1 MTTIGHNSG
10 NVPGNWVRISRDM
23 RDHPIVGFGMPVKP
37 ADPKRGSYS
46 RAEAWLDLIFEAR
59 WAAGQVRNMGKV
71 IMLERGQLMAARSW
85 LAARWNWTEQT
96 VRGFLDRLEREFM
109 VTRQHNHSKPQE
121 RRHFANVLTICNYNI
136 FQTATEILERLKT
149 SETTNQ
155 QPFINHSPT
164 IQQPESKE
172 LRIKEITNN
181 NTPPAGAGGRVSQ
194 DEIEGLNEATLTIQT
209 KIAKWIRPF
218 EPDYRTARNWLSS
231 TIQLFGSDAV
241 KEAFA
246 IMETKMASG
255 DVVGAPLK
263 LFTKICQEKKRELD
277 ERKQKQADGKALKGV
292 SEAMRRK
299 IEEDR
304 EKARRGESIL
314 WS

>member
-23 RDHPIVGFGMPVKP
+23 RDHPVVGFGMPVKP

-96 VRGFLDRLEREFM
+96 VRGFLDRLERELM

-136 FQTATEILERLKT
+136 FQTATEILDRLKT
-149 SETTNQ
+149 NETTNQ

-172 LRIKEITNN
+172 VRIKEITTVDGTRAFERTRENLDWLEAKLRQAAGGCLN
-181 NTPPAGAGGRVSQ
+181 QAAASLCSMADPIRWIENGCNLEVDILPTVAARAQRAPAGRVMSWGFFTQ
-194 DEIEGLNEATLTIQT
+194 AVADAKAARERPMPSGEAQ
-209 KIAKWIRPF
+209 PGNGPGM
-218 EPDYRTARNWLSS
+218 PDWKRQHVQSARA
-231 TIQLFGSDAV
+231 GSDAIADLI
-241 KEAFA
+241 KEF
-246 IMETKMASG
+246 S
-255 DVVGAPLK
+255 
-263 LFTKICQEKKRELD
+263 
-277 ERKQKQADGKALKGV
+277 
-292 SEAMRRK
+292 
-299 IEEDR
+299 
-304 EKARRGESIL
+304 
-314 WS
+314 